1 MEAWYR
7 VGAVRAVVHAQDVL
21 KEVTIIFLTSTLV
34 SSQVKQQGGKTV
46 PYINRNRI
54 TDLLSMALAIRTRPS
69 FSHWGKSRGKTD
81 ERVSLSHQESLYPYP
96 SEGRQDENHKH
107 RKLINLI
114 TWTTSLYNSM
124 KQ

>member
-69 FSHWGKSRGKTD
+69 FPHSQSLTSGSLQKPLVLMRGQT
-81 ERVSLSHQESLYPYP
+81 HN
-96 SEGRQDENHKH
+96 ENHKH
-107 RKLINLI
+107 RKLIKLI
-114 TWTTSLYNSM
+114 T
-124 KQ
+124 